1 MICKTMKRGVIG
13 AGLGVLAL
21 GLLFGTSAPHY
32 VKTAF
37 QHVRSAADSQVPIEF
52 KIDQARQQIAELEP
66 AISDN
71 IEALVRAE
79 VAVEDLEKE
88 IALTEANLEAEGRE
102 MLALNEALKDG
113 QLKLASD
120 GIAYSPEEIKAD
132 LERRLDHYR
141 TTKESL
147 KHKRETIKARVEHV
161 QAIRKALNQLDDM
174 IERYEEERAA
184 EADAAEEGP
193 APVLPD
199 SGAFPAVGAAPAGD
213 ELEAL
218 RALPIDKLLRAYI
231 LTQVEA
237 GRLSLD
243 DLLARAKQ
251 L

>member
-1 MICKTMKRGVIG
+1 VTEQ
-13 AGLGVLAL
+13 L
-21 GLLFGTSAPHY
+21 TNDP
-32 VKTAF
+32 
-37 QHVRSAADSQVPIEF
+37 
-52 KIDQARQQIAELEP
+52 IAELLLRENLMTP
-66 AISDN
+66 AQ
-71 IEALVRAE
+71 LKT
-79 VAVEDLEKE
+79 AVEFQKSLGGDLRNIVVKLGYVKDSVLANMVAQEQHVGASTNE
-88 IALTEANLEAEGRE
+88 IDEAVIDFKALEQLPRE
-102 MLALNEALKDG
+102 MLEKHQVIPLRSEGTSLV
-113 QLKLASD
+113 LAMADPSD
-120 GIAYSPEEIKAD
+120 LRAIEEIQFLVNRMVEPAVATKA
-132 LERRLDHYR
+132 
-141 TTKESL
+141 
-147 KHKRETIKARVEHV
+147 
-161 QAIRKALNQLDDM
+161 AIRKAINQLDDM

-218 RALPIDKLLRAYI
+218 RALLIDKLLRAYI